1 MSKSIKIT
9 LSSIIL
15 FFLVYLIYVN
25 NIKQKKIAEKD
36 FAVENIE
43 SIEKIFLSDRKG
55 TNLTLIKLR
64 HIPLV
69 DQPQII

>member
-55 TNLTLIKLR
+55 TNLTLIKEEKRLE
-64 HIPLV
+64 
-69 DQPQII
+69 DK